1 MKYSLRRKAISIFLA
16 VIIAVSGILPVFNAF
31 AGDGVEGYYDIQIFY
46 DETGTIVPTYGE
58 DGESE
63 YIEYM
68 YEGETRQFKYE
79 LIDSEFPDNGY
90 VKWYSENPVLVDT
103 DQTGKVKAFDAS
115 KGAVIQS
122 WIDNEVKTI
131 PLIGKPLGA
140 ILEKAFFNDKVDLD
154 SMDTE
159 EIVDILI
166 AALGSNSVIAGSI
179 EAYQGQLVDS
189 LRKYLDNINSN
200 IHCQLFS
207 ADGTLLAEDII
218 RITVLKCEEWY
229 AAFLPNGTHITNKS
243 QINTT
248 QAVGNSVQLYAI
260 TTPQRL
266 GFGTVYSVKSS
277 SIFDTGKVV
286 ATVDDSGLVTFKNPG
301 TVTILVSPDSEEVI
315 EALLEFV
322 NKFYELQNTGT
333 LDTDQIAKILIEY
346 MGLDINRTVLAAL
359 LDACFAIYDIAQ
371 GTADPVQLT
380 ATAVEVLANI
390 ILQMAYNDTI
400 TFNVQEA
407 TPLTDFKIDG
417 ITSVKEGE
425 QIQLKITDIQP
436 ETGNT
441 SDITWSSSAPEIA
454 SVDPETGIITG
465 LDAGG
470 SLGSLSSQTCTI
482 TATSAA
488 NNISKSVTITVTG
501 KTGKYISSA
510 EIRGPSVV
518 ETNTVTDLSYSVY
531 PKRVA
536 DSDNLYITW
545 GIQKDTDEDGNP
557 VYEWAGDDAHVSDVS
572 GSIDSTGHYTAL
584 DGGVCTVALKATTGY
599 YLSNGNFY
607 EISSYIATKD
617 ISTGIPVESI
627 TVKAVDGTSNGQLN
641 RDVTVNINGTD
652 YEYVTIH
659 KGVGEGYYNNGA
671 ILNAEIYPENATNK
685 KVKWIVD
692 NQYYST
698 EYSEDTHTLTVKQ
711 KANHEVADTFNVY
724 AVSEDGEIVSNVITV
739 CITKN
744 YVTNNVIDQDTI
756 NLINYGTGEATHTVT
771 FEGSWTS
778 TAYACYK
785 CNWYSSD
792 ESIFTVETQ
801 TNDNRD
807 ARLTAHDVGTATLYC
822 VSADGGI
829 VDTAQVV
836 VRPDKSYLRNIV
848 KLCENTVIIRTAEN
862 KKLYQTYMRKLD
874 LAYSVL
880 YDQDMASQTVC
891 DTYAQELLTAFYK
904 LGGFVGI
911 GKVKILATGKTELT
925 SDYVTVSV
933 GSVSSYK
940 NYSYDFDY
948 EINPENAMYENIEW
962 SSSNSSI
969 SVDKNGKCTP
979 TSNDPCSAVITCTV
993 TDYMGNQVSDSVY
1006 IAFARTKATGVTLDT
1021 NEIVGAKVG
1030 ETRQLKATIAPT
1042 SITGSSSASCQD
1054 VIWTSSDET
1063 VATVNQD
1070 GLVKYEYGGDCT
1082 ITCTTIDGGY
1092 TASCSINVITNYDPL
1107 QLLINQYNDLQ
1118 LNPVN
1123 YYPDT
1128 WETFTAA
1135 MEEAQAMIDRG
1146 GYSQKEVDAMYAVLE
1161 TSYNSLKKYNYIQN
1175 VELYLDG
1182 EATKEFYQYDLSLLK
1197 EGISYKNAVLDLNVR
1212 LYPNNASYMEAKWES
1227 STSNISVTTDGK
1239 CSPTIE
1245 ESCYGMITCT
1255 VTDHFG
1261 NSFSDSVWVS
1271 FAYYPV
1277 TALVLSETNISGS
1290 VGQTY
1295 QLACTVEPIGTPLV
1309 HLGAASIQDY
1319 YWESDDESVATVDET
1334 GLITFVNAG
1343 STIIRAVS
1351 YDGGVSAECTVS
1363 TEGDRSALKAAID
1376 KYKDIDYTQYD
1387 YDYAQSFKRAYEN
1400 AQEALTNFALR
1411 QEEIDEAAANLNQA
1425 GEELLQ
1431 HPYISVESI
1440 DLNYTSYK
1448 KPLIG
1453 SASQIASGKISSN
1466 DSLTL
1471 NLSSSYESNNSRNYV
1486 TINATPLPSTCMYET
1501 IAWETV
1507 DSKDV
1512 DISFSN
1518 NNITLTPK
1526 NKATGAWAC
1535 MKVTTTDHY
1544 SRTTSRTIYVV
1555 MSDNVCSGVSVTE
1568 TEKTLYAS
1576 SGAYQIDYSVSGSP
1590 EFSQINWTSSDE
1602 SVATVDSNGA
1612 VTPIE
1617 KGTAVITAKTIDG
1630 GFTDTIKINVLTDFS
1645 ALAEKVDEYT
1655 TLINNVKD
1663 SYEYTEES
1671 LDVLS
1676 AAVAE
1681 SKIVVDE
1688 GKATQ
1693 AETDAQLKK
1702 LNDAYNALVRYNPV
1716 TGLNITYDKD
1726 QANVTEPNDG
1736 FIRYTATTL
1745 NSRTVQLDAGLQ
1757 PAGAMYKSI
1766 EWTSSNENITVDKYG
1781 LATSNTPQAKYAVI
1795 TCTVTNVYDQTF
1807 TDSIYLSFVRYG
1819 VTQVTFDSDKIFG
1832 APQEIKN
1839 ASPNL
1844 NQGGTIQSSKIDDCL
1859 YTSSDESVATVDN
1872 EGNITFISQGS
1883 STITVTSIDGGFVG
1897 TIEAVTTWDTTA
1909 LQEAINQAKNIEYTD
1924 YAYDQ
1929 GTAFN
1934 AAYEN
1939 AQEVYDNVY
1948 ATQDEIDTA
1957 CAALQTAITN
1967 LEGNEFIAPA
1977 PVLNAGTQEIE
1988 DGRSYETDENSIL
2001 TLSYAMNEGAMVK
2014 SVQWQTEN
2022 ENGVTT
2028 AVNGDNLVITKTGD
2042 TNASLTVKLV
2052 VTDDYDREKVY
2063 TYSIGVVSKII
2074 NITSISLTV
2083 NGAVS
2088 EGTYTET
2095 GHSSGYRDFTPIQLA
2110 YIATPEGATSPASVT
2125 WESLA
2130 PTYITVDENG
2140 LVDLT
2145 VAGKVRQTNTATIKC
2160 TVTNADGSVVTQS
2173 IMVTIS
2179 R

>member
-1 MKYSLRRKAISIFLA
+1 MKYSLRRKAMSIFLA
-16 VIIAVSGILPVFNAF
+16 VIIAVSGIIPAFNAF

-46 DETGTIVPTYGE
+46 DETGTIVPSYGE

-131 PLIGKPLGA
+131 PLLGKPLGA
-140 ILEKAFFNDKVDLD
+140 ILEKAFFNDKVNLD
-154 SMDTE
+154 KMDTE
-159 EIVDILI
+159 EIVNILI
-166 AALGSNSVIAGSI
+166 AALGSDSWIAGKI

-189 LRKYLDNINSN
+189 LRRYLDNINSN

-207 ADGTLLAEDII
+207 ADGTLLDEDVI
-218 RITVLKCEEWY
+218 RITVLKSEEWY
-229 AAFLPNGTHITNKS
+229 AELLPNGTHITNKS

-248 QAVGNSVQLYAI
+248 QAVGNTVQLYAI

-277 SIFDTGKVV
+277 SIFDSGKVV

-301 TVTILVSPDSEEVI
+301 KVTILVSPDSEQVI
-315 EALLEFV
+315 EALLEFI

-333 LDTDQIAKILIEY
+333 LDTDKIAKILIEY
-346 MGLDINRTVLAAL
+346 MGLDINRTVLAGI

-371 GTADPVQLT
+371 GTQDPVQLT

-417 ITSVKEGE
+417 VNSVKEGD

-441 SDITWSSSAPEIA
+441 GDITWSSSAPEIA
-454 SVDPETGIITG
+454 SVDPKTGIITG

-510 EIRGPSVV
+510 EIKGPSIV
-518 ETNTVTDLSYSVY
+518 ETNTVTNLSYSVY

-536 DSDNLYITW
+536 ESDNLYITW
-545 GIQKDTDEDGNP
+545 GIQKDLDEDGNP
-557 VYEWAGDDAHVSDVS
+557 VYEWASDDAPASDVA

-584 DGGVCTVALKATTGY
+584 DGGVCTIALKATTGY

-607 EISSYIATKD
+607 EISSFIATKD

-627 TVKAVDGTSNGQLN
+627 KIKAVDGTSNGELN

-671 ILNAEIYPENATNK
+671 ILNAEVYPENATNK
-685 KVKWIVD
+685 KVRWVVD
-692 NQYYST
+692 NGYYNT
-698 EYSEDTHTLTVKQ
+698 ERSEDTHTLTVRQ

-724 AVSEDGEIVSNVITV
+724 AVTEDGEVVSNVITV
-739 CITKN
+739 CITRN
-744 YVTNNVIDQDTI
+744 YATENVIDQDTI
-756 NLINYGTGEATHTVT
+756 NLVNYGTGEATHTVS
-771 FEGSWTS
+771 FEGSWTG

-792 ESIFTVETQ
+792 ESIFTVEAK

-807 ARLTAHDVGTATLYC
+807 AKLTAHDVGTATLYC

-829 VDTAQVV
+829 VDTAKVV
-836 VRPDKSYLRNIV
+836 VRPDKTYLRNIV
-848 KLCENTVIIRTAEN
+848 ELCENTVIIRTAEN
-862 KKLYQTYMRKLD
+862 KKLYQNYMRKLD
-874 LAYSVL
+874 LAYAVL
-880 YDQDMASQTVC
+880 YDQDMASQTAC
-891 DTYAQELLTAFYK
+891 DTYAQELLSAFYK

-911 GKVKILATGKTELT
+911 GKVNILATGKAELQ
-925 SDYVTVSV
+925 SDHVTVSV
-933 GSVSSYK
+933 GSVSNYK

-948 EINPENAMYENIEW
+948 EISPDNAMYENIEW

-1021 NEIVGAKVG
+1021 TEIVNAKVG
-1030 ETRQLKATIAPT
+1030 ETKQLKATVAPT
-1042 SITGSSSASCQD
+1042 SVTGSSNASCQD
-1054 VIWTSSDET
+1054 VVWTSSDET
-1063 VATVNQD
+1063 VATVDQN
-1070 GLVKYEYGGDCT
+1070 GLVKYKYGGDCT

-1092 TASCSINVITNYDPL
+1092 TAVCSVNVVTNYDPL
-1107 QLLINQYNDLQ
+1107 QMLINQYTDLK

-1128 WETFTAA
+1128 WDTFTAA
-1135 MEEAQAMIDRG
+1135 MQEAQAMIDRG

-1161 TSYNSLKKYNYIQN
+1161 NSYISLKKYNYIQK

-1212 LYPNNASYMEAKWES
+1212 LYPNNASYKEAKWES

-1245 ESCYGMITCT
+1245 DSCYGMVTCT

-1261 NSFSDSVWVS
+1261 NSFSDNVWVS

-1290 VGQTY
+1290 VGGTY
-1295 QLACTVEPIGTPLV
+1295 QLACTVEPTGTPLV

-1334 GLITFVNAG
+1334 GLVTFVNAG
-1343 STIIRAVS
+1343 STVIRAVS

-1363 TEGDRSALKAAID
+1363 TEGDRSALKAALE
-1376 KYKDIDYTQYD
+1376 KYQDIDYTQYD
-1387 YDYAQSFKRAYEN
+1387 YDYGQTFRRAYEN
-1400 AQEALTNFALR
+1400 AQDALTNLALR

-1425 GEELLQ
+1425 GEDLLQ

-1448 KPLIG
+1448 KPLVG
-1453 SASQIASGKISSN
+1453 SASQVASGTVSSN
-1466 DSLTL
+1466 DSLSI
-1471 NLSSSYESNNSRNYV
+1471 NLSSSYSNYNNYNYV
-1486 TINATPLPSTCMYET
+1486 TINATPLPSSCMYKS
-1501 IAWETV
+1501 IAWETI
-1507 DSKDV
+1507 DSKDM

-1526 NKATGAWAC
+1526 NRDSGGWAC
-1535 MKVTTTDHY
+1535 MRITTTDHY
-1544 SRTTSRTIYVV
+1544 SRTTSRTINVV
-1555 MSDNVCSGVSVTE
+1555 MADKVCNGVNITE

-1576 SGAYQIDYSVSGSP
+1576 SGAYQLNYSVSGGP
-1590 EFSQINWTSSDE
+1590 DFTKINWTSSDE
-1602 SVATVDSNGA
+1602 SVAAVDSNGA

-1630 GFTDTIKINVLTDFS
+1630 GFTDTVKITVLTDFS
-1645 ALAEKVDEYT
+1645 TLAEKVDEYT

-1671 LDVLS
+1671 LNVLS

-1693 AETDAQLKK
+1693 AEVDAQLKK
-1702 LNDAYNALVRYNPV
+1702 INDAYNALVRYEPV

-1736 FIRYTATTL
+1736 FIRYTSATL

-1757 PAGAMYKSI
+1757 PAGGMYKSI
-1766 EWTSSNENITVDKYG
+1766 EWTSSNENITIDKYG
-1781 LATSNTPQAKYAVI
+1781 LATSKTPQAKYAVI

-1819 VTQVTFDSDKIFG
+1819 VTQITFDSDKVFG
-1832 APQEIKN
+1832 APQEVKN
-1839 ASPNL
+1839 VSPNL
-1844 NQGGTIQSSKIDDCL
+1844 NQGSLIQSSKINDCL
-1859 YTSSDESVATVDN
+1859 YTSSDESVATVDS

-1883 STITVTSIDGGFVG
+1883 STITVTSVDGGFTG
-1897 TIEAVTTWDTTA
+1897 TVEAVTTWDTTA
-1909 LQEAINQAKNIEYTD
+1909 LQEAINQAKNINYTD
-1924 YAYDQ
+1924 YAYAQ
-1929 GTAFN
+1929 GTAFKN
-1934 AAYEN
+1934 AYEN
-1939 AQEVYDNVY
+1939 AQTVYANVY
-1948 ATQDEIDTA
+1948 ATQDEIDNA
-1957 CAALQTAITN
+1957 CAALQTSITN

-1977 PVLNAGTQEIE
+1977 PVMNAGSEE
-1988 DGRSYETDENSIL
+1988 LADGRSYETDGNSALI
-2001 TLSYAMNEGAMVK
+2001 LSYTMNEGAMVK
-2014 SVQWQTEN
+2014 SAQWQTEN

-2028 AVNGDNLVITKTGD
+2028 AVNGNNLVVTKTSD
-2042 TNASLTVKLV
+2042 ASASLTVKLI

-2063 TYSIGVVSKII
+2063 TYSIGVVDSIV
-2074 NITSISLTV
+2074 NITSISITV
-2083 NGAVS
+2083 NGVVKD
-2088 EGTYTET
+2088 ETYVES
-2095 GHSSGYRDFTPIQLA
+2095 GHSALYRDFTPLQLE
-2110 YIATPEGATSPASVT
+2110 YIATPEGATQPASVT
-2125 WESLA
+2125 WESSA
-2130 PTYITVDENG
+2130 PRYITVDENG
-2140 LVDLT
+2140 VVNLT
-2145 VAGKVRQTNTATIKC
+2145 EAAKIRSSNTATIKC
-2160 TVTNADGSVVTQS
+2160 TVTNADGSVVTQT
-2173 IMVTIS
+2173 IMITIS